1 MDGSLLDTV
10 MSALEKLKSTSFTI
24 GVISHVEELKH
35 RITNQI
41 TVKKATECH
50 GSTVSVSC

>member
-1 MDGSLLDTV
+1 